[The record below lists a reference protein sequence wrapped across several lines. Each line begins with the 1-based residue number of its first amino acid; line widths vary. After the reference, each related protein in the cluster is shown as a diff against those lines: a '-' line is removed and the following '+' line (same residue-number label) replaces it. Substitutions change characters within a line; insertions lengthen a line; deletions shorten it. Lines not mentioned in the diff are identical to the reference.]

1 MSVFEHQRWLIITE
15 AQHPLK
21 HGVGSLAYTNP
32 AVPGVSSFQSALDY
46 LFAVVYP
53 KYIGTFATPAALP
66 VTANANDY
74 AVVTDD
80 GDGNSAGYVWSVI
93 DGVAGW
99 VKRYDVDFG
108 IDGVLAEYDNKNQ
121 YQYVMRLGQD
131 DRDAGG
137 TITGLYA
144 GQHIFG
150 GSSANTNLT
159 LSANSGDTLGNRT
172 GYVQVD
178 DQFRPTI
185 NNLFDIGTATEK
197 FKDFYMAGTANIGTM
212 AISSGSIVDFGGNIN
227 FGSNDLITS
236 EKLKAKKG
244 AFSFDVKVGS
254 YSGDTLNL
262 VQGQITDDSGA
273 ISFDNENLSGT
284 GSLSFG
290 QITANQG
297 ANSLVFSAGAATEST
312 IISSLGQINFGS
324 SNLVT
329 TGSITGGSVSFLTG
343 DFGNLHLAVNTIS
356 STNVNGDIILSP
368 NGLGIISALKAISGT
383 SASFSGD
390 VVATG
395 FVTGGNLRLT
405 GNSLISTNT
414 DGDIQLDPNGIG
426 IVKVY
431 SNFYPDSDNTKDIG
445 ANVLRFKDLYLS
457 GSISDGTNAMSMA
470 TLISFRDAN
479 VGATAGMSLFYD
491 GTKWLAS
498 SPDTEITHSGLSGLT
513 TGDAGHT
520 QFVMLTGRAGGQI
533 IQGGTAAAENLVLE
547 STFHA
552 SKGSVLT
559 KDHFKPFTNATYS
572 SGWVGTDVGG
582 TANYFR
588 DIYTKGEFKG
598 FRFENY
604 TFATLPANSPNNL
617 GRAVYTTDTKKILVD
632 DGSSW
637 LPAGVG
643 KFQSDTSWDGV
654 IVTLD
659 VNVSA
664 SIQDART
671 AIWALHDNS
680 NDFDRIY
687 CSIKTISAT
696 TVRITVGSPLPAGSY
711 RLIGLE

>member
-1 MSVFEHQRWLIITE
+1 
-15 AQHPLK
+15 
-21 HGVGSLAYTNP
+21 
-32 AVPGVSSFQSALDY
+32 
-46 LFAVVYP
+46 
-53 KYIGTFATPAALP
+53 
-66 VTANANDY
+66 
-74 AVVTDD
+74 
-80 GDGNSAGYVWSVI
+80 
-93 DGVAGW
+93 
-99 VKRYDVDFG
+99 
-108 IDGVLAEYDNKNQ
+108 
-121 YQYVMRLGQD
+121 
-131 DRDAGG
+131 
-137 TITGLYA
+137 
-144 GQHIFG
+144 
-150 GSSANTNLT
+150 
-159 LSANSGDTLGNRT
+159 
-172 GYVQVD
+172 
-178 DQFRPTI
+178 
-185 NNLFDIGTATEK
+185 
-197 FKDFYMAGTANIGTM
+197 
-212 AISSGSIVDFGGNIN
+212 
-227 FGSNDLITS
+227 
-236 EKLKAKKG
+236 
-244 AFSFDVKVGS
+244 
-254 YSGDTLNL
+254 
-262 VQGQITDDSGA
+262 
-273 ISFDNENLSGT
+273 
-284 GSLSFG
+284 
-290 QITANQG
+290 
-297 ANSLVFSAGAATEST
+297 
-312 IISSLGQINFGS
+312 LGQINFGS

-329 TGSITGGSVSFLTG
+329 SGTITGGGVTFSSG
-343 DFGNLHLAVNTIS
+343 SFGNLNLSVNTIS
-356 STNVNGDIILSP
+356 STNSNGNIILSP
-368 NGLGIISALKAISGT
+368 NGTGIISATKSISGT
-383 SASFSGD
+383 SATFSGD
-390 VVATG
+390 IVAASG

-426 IVKVY
+426 IVKVF
-431 SNFYPDSDNTKDIG
+431 SNFYPDSDNSKDI
-445 ANVLRFKDLYLS
+445 ASNILRFKDLYLA
-457 GSISDGTNAMSMA
+457 GNISDGTNAMSMA
-470 TLISFRDAN
+470 TLTSFRDAN

-513 TGDAGHT
+513 IGDAGHT

-533 IQGGTAAAENLVLE
+533 IQGGTLAAQNLIFE
-547 STFHA
+547 STSNL

-572 SGWVGTDVGG
+572 SGWVGTDLGG

-588 DIYTKGEFKG
+588 DVYSKGEFKG